1 MEFLIESHQ
10 KYSDRVEGPISEF
23 SKSDVDNIIYFKNFK
38 VKKKECRHIHM
49 DSLSLQQM
57 TETRTASITEVVK
70 NYGSQLLRFI
80 NSKVAKTEDAEDIL
94 QEVWFQTSRLTN
106 LNELENV
113 GAWLYSVTRNKI
125 IDSYRKKKT
134 ESLEDFVYQDEDGEL
149 NVKDILL
156 ADDSNNPEIAMFKD
170 MFWDELMNAL
180 NELPEKQKKVYV
192 QNELEDKTLQEI
204 ADEEGE
210 NIKTII
216 SRKSYA
222 VKHLRKRLQRL
233 YNDLKN

>member
-1 MEFLIESHQ
+1 
-10 KYSDRVEGPISEF
+10 
-23 SKSDVDNIIYFKNFK
+23 
-38 VKKKECRHIHM
+38 M
-49 DSLSLQQM
+49 DALSLLQM
-57 TETRTASITEVVK
+57 TETRSASITEVVK

-170 MFWDELMNAL
+170 MFWDELMKAL
-180 NELPEKQKKVYV
+180 DELPEKQKKVYV

>member
-1 MEFLIESHQ
+1 
-10 KYSDRVEGPISEF
+10 
-23 SKSDVDNIIYFKNFK
+23 
-38 VKKKECRHIHM
+38 
-49 DSLSLQQM
+49 M
-57 TETRTASITEVVK
+57 TETRSASITELVK
-70 NYGSQLLRFI
+70 KYGSQLLRFI
-80 NSKVAKTEDAEDIL
+80 NSKVAKAEDAEDIL

-134 ESLEDFVYQDEDGEL
+134 ESLEDFVYRDKDGEL

-156 ADDSNNPEIAMFKD
+156 ADDSKDPEIAMFQD
-170 MFWDELMNAL
+170 LFWEELMKALDEL
-180 NELPEKQKKVYV
+180 PDKQKRVYV
-192 QNELEDKTLQEI
+192 QNELEDKTLQQI

-222 VKHLRKRLQRL
+222 VKHLRKRMQRL
-233 YNDLKN
+233 YHDLKN

>member
-1 MEFLIESHQ
+1 
-10 KYSDRVEGPISEF
+10 
-23 SKSDVDNIIYFKNFK
+23 
-38 VKKKECRHIHM
+38 M

-57 TETRTASITEVVK
+57 TETKSVSITEVVK

-156 ADDSNNPEIAMFKD
+156 ADDSNNPEIEMFKD
-170 MFWDELMNAL
+170 LFWDELMKAL
-180 NELPEKQKKVYV
+180 DELPEKQKRVYV

-204 ADEEGE
+204 ADAEGE

>member
-1 MEFLIESHQ
+1 M
-10 KYSDRVEGPISEF
+10 Y
-23 SKSDVDNIIYFKNFK
+23 
-38 VKKKECRHIHM
+38 RHIRM
-49 DSLSLQQM
+49 DSLSLQLM
-57 TETRTASITEVVK
+57 TEKKSLSITEVVK
-70 NYGSQLLRFI
+70 SYSSQLLRFI

-94 QEVWFQTSRLTN
+94 QEVWYQTSRLTN

-125 IDSYRKKKT
+125 VDNYRKKKS

-149 NVKDILL
+149 NVKEILL
-156 ADDSNNPEIAMFKD
+156 ADDSQNPEIAIFKE
-170 MFWDELMNAL
+170 MFWNELMTAL
-180 NELPEKQKKVYV
+180 EELPEKQKRVYI

-222 VKHLRKRLQRL
+222 VKHLRKKLQRL
-233 YNDLKN
+233 YNDLNN

>member
-1 MEFLIESHQ
+1 
-10 KYSDRVEGPISEF
+10 
-23 SKSDVDNIIYFKNFK
+23 
-38 VKKKECRHIHM
+38 M

-57 TETRTASITEVVK
+57 TETRSASITEVVK

-156 ADDSNNPEIAMFKD
+156 ADDSNNPEVGMFKD
-170 MFWDELMNAL
+170 LFWDELMKAL
-180 NELPEKQKKVYV
+180 DELPEKQKKVYV

-222 VKHLRKRLQRL
+222 VKHLRKKMQRL

>member
-1 MEFLIESHQ
+1 
-10 KYSDRVEGPISEF
+10 
-23 SKSDVDNIIYFKNFK
+23 
-38 VKKKECRHIHM
+38 M

-57 TETRTASITEVVK
+57 TETKSVSITEVVK

-170 MFWDELMNAL
+170 MFWDELMKAL
-180 NELPEKQKKVYV
+180 DELPEKQRTVYV

-204 ADEEGE
+204 ADQEGE

>member
-1 MEFLIESHQ
+1 MLQVES
-10 KYSDRVEGPISEF
+10 
-23 SKSDVDNIIYFKNFK
+23 IIKIFNTFK
-38 VKKKECRHIHM
+38 VKKNLWRHIHM
-49 DSLSLQQM
+49 ESLFLQPM
-57 TETRTASITEVVK
+57 AEKKSVSITEVVK

-80 NSKVAKTEDAEDIL
+80 SSKVAKTEDAEDIL

-106 LNELENV
+106 LNEIENV

-156 ADDSNNPEIAMFKD
+156 ADDRYSPELSVFKE
-170 MFWDELMNAL
+170 MFWNELMKAL
-180 NELPEKQKKVYV
+180 DELPEKQKRVYIL
-192 QNELEDKTLQEI
+192 NELEDKTLQEI
-204 ADEEGE
+204 ADEEGA

-222 VKHLRKRLQRL
+222 VKHLRKSLQSL
-233 YNDLKN
+233 YDDLKD

>member
-1 MEFLIESHQ
+1 MLQVES
-10 KYSDRVEGPISEF
+10 
-23 SKSDVDNIIYFKNFK
+23 IIKIFNTFK
-38 VKKKECRHIHM
+38 VKKNQRRHIHM
-49 DSLSLQQM
+49 ESLSLQPM
-57 TETRTASITEVVK
+57 AEKKSVSITEVVK

-106 LNELENV
+106 LSELENV

-134 ESLEDFVYQDEDGEL
+134 ESLEDFAYQDEDGDL

-156 ADDSNNPEIAMFKD
+156 ADDRYSPELSVFKE
-170 MFWDELMNAL
+170 MFWNELMKAL
-180 NELPEKQKKVYV
+180 DELPEKQKRVYIL
-192 QNELEDKTLQEI
+192 NELEDKTLQEI
-204 ADEEGE
+204 ADEEGA

-222 VKHLRKRLQRL
+222 VKHLRKSLQSL
-233 YNDLKN
+233 YDDLKD